1 MFFGGD
7 ECILEQINVDVE
19 DVFEKFKS
27 TLEEKDL
34 REFCSKHAKYGGTIV
49 DTTSLYDL
57 LKESTCCKNR
67 FVPNTPLKGA
77 QIVTILTPIVSDFEN
92 QTKAFVERYVVE
104 RYGLFDLGEKTVSN
118 RTALNVQK
126 LLRHVCASF
135 FSEIGYEK
143 RSKTV
148 SYKDVDKRI
157 VLLLEKYNKTV
168 ETFENKN
175 DRINLIADMWY
186 INRYSVYTTQDALRG
201 YDKTVSFGKYLCR
214 LLKYAKRFPEH
225 AFTFVFDDPI

>member
-7 ECILEQINVDVE
+7 ERILEQINVDVE
-19 DVFEKFKS
+19 DGFEKFKS

-57 LKESTCCKNR
+57 LKESTCGKNR
-67 FVPNTPLKGA
+67 FVPNAPLKGT
-77 QIVTILTPIVSDFEN
+77 QIATILNPIVSDFEN
-92 QTKAFVERYVVE
+92 QTKAFVERY
-104 RYGLFDLGEKTVSN
+104 GLFDLGEKNVSN
-118 RTALNVQK
+118 RTVLDVQK
-126 LLRHVCASF
+126 LLRHICASL
-135 FSEIGYEK
+135 FSETGCEGY
-143 RSKTV
+143 SKTV
-148 SYKDVDKRI
+148 SYKNVDKQI
-157 VLLLEKYNKTV
+157 VLLLEKYNETV
-168 ETFENKN
+168 ENFENKN
-175 DRINLIADMWY
+175 DRINLRANMWH
-186 INRYSVYTTQDALRG
+186 INRCSVYTTQDALRG